1 MISPKLFLKAL
12 KSNKINFITGVPD
25 SMFSSLCL
33 YLEKN
38 FNSPNHIVAANE
50 GSSIGIAIGYYLA
63 KKKIPLVY
71 LQNSGLGNV
80 LNPIISLANKQ
91 IYKIPMILL
100 IGWRGEIKNNIQIK
114 DEPQHLFQG
123 KITEKFLKLIN
134 INCIKID
141 SCSNIFE
148 VIRKAKKLAEK
159 KSQPVAIL
167 VRKNTFLNKNY
178 SKNISNKKLIRE
190 EFLKELCKNIPN
202 NIPRIST
209 TGMLSRELYEISK
222 KRSNFFMC
230 VGGMGH
236 AISLATGIAT
246 STVKNKKV
254 ICLDGDGAALMHMGS
269 MSSSS
274 KCNNLI
280 HILFNNNSHDSVGG
294 QKTAAQNLKFIN
306 IAKAIGYT
314 NVYSISKVNKISDVL
329 KKCLS
334 NKKSSFI
341 EINCRSGHRNNLIR
355 PEDKLEFSKIE
366 FMNFLKNNG

>member
-38 FNSPNHIVAANE
+38 INSLNHIVAANE

-141 SCSNIFE
+141 SSSNIFE
-148 VIRKAKKLAEK
+148 VIRK
-159 KSQPVAIL
+159 
-167 VRKNTFLNKNY
+167 
-178 SKNISNKKLIRE
+178 ISASRY
-190 EFLKELCKNIPN
+190 
-202 NIPRIST
+202 IS
-209 TGMLSRELYEISK
+209 
-222 KRSNFFMC
+222 
-230 VGGMGH
+230 
-236 AISLATGIAT
+236 
-246 STVKNKKV
+246 
-254 ICLDGDGAALMHMGS
+254 
-269 MSSSS
+269 
-274 KCNNLI
+274 
-280 HILFNNNSHDSVGG
+280 
-294 QKTAAQNLKFIN
+294 
-306 IAKAIGYT
+306 
-314 NVYSISKVNKISDVL
+314 
-329 KKCLS
+329 
-334 NKKSSFI
+334 
-341 EINCRSGHRNNLIR
+341 
-355 PEDKLEFSKIE
+355 
-366 FMNFLKNNG
+366 

>member
-1 MISPKLFLKAL
+1 
-12 KSNKINFITGVPD
+12 
-25 SMFSSLCL
+25 MFSSLCL

-38 FNSPNHIVAANE
+38 INSPNHIVAANE

-63 KKKIPLVY
+63 KKTIPLVY

-100 IGWRGEIKNNIQIK
+100 IGWRGEIKNNIQIQ

-123 KITEKFLKLIN
+123 KITEKVLKLID
-134 INCIKID
+134 INCIKLD
-141 SCSNIFE
+141 SSSNIFE
-148 VIRKAKKLAEK
+148 VIRRAKKLAEK

-178 SKNISNKKLIRE
+178 SKNILNKKLTRE

-236 AISLATGIAT
+236 AISLATGVAT
-246 STVKNKKV
+246 STTKNKKV

-355 PEDKLEFSKIE
+355 PEDKLVFRKIE

>member
-1 MISPKLFLKAL
+1 M
-12 KSNKINFITGVPD
+12 KS
-25 SMFSSLCL
+25 
-33 YLEKN
+33 LE
-38 FNSPNHIVAANE
+38 
-50 GSSIGIAIGYYLA
+50 
-63 KKKIPLVY
+63 
-71 LQNSGLGNV
+71 
-80 LNPIISLANKQ
+80 
-91 IYKIPMILL
+91 
-100 IGWRGEIKNNIQIK
+100 
-114 DEPQHLFQG
+114 
-123 KITEKFLKLIN
+123 
-134 INCIKID
+134 
-141 SCSNIFE
+141 
-148 VIRKAKKLAEK
+148 

-178 SKNISNKKLIRE
+178 SKNISNKKLTRE

-236 AISLATGIAT
+236 AISLATGVAA
-246 STVKNKKV
+246 STTKNKKV

-294 QKTAAQNLKFIN
+294 QKTAAQNLKFIK

-314 NVYSISKVNKISDVL
+314 NTHSVSKVNKISDVL

-355 PEDKLEFSKIE
+355 PEDKPVFSKIE

>member
-38 FNSPNHIVAANE
+38 INSPNHIVAANE

-63 KKKIPLVY
+63 KKTIPLVY

-100 IGWRGEIKNNIQIK
+100 IGWRGEIKNNIQIQ

-123 KITEKFLKLIN
+123 KITEKVLKLID
-134 INCIKID
+134 INCIKLD
-141 SCSNIFE
+141 SSSNIFE
-148 VIRKAKKLAEK
+148 VIRRAKKLAEK

-178 SKNISNKKLIRE
+178 SKNILNKKLTRE

-236 AISLATGIAT
+236 AISLATGVAT
-246 STVKNKKV
+246 STTKNKKV

-355 PEDKLEFSKIE
+355 PEDKLVFRKIE